1 MFGEPMSLQF
11 HPYSIPFVIAASI
24 SVIIAVA
31 IWSRRS
37 APGAMALFV
46 HMLALTVWSA
56 SVAGMWLS
64 ATLADQ
70 IFWLKVSALGMLVAP
85 TTLFLFSIQVSQNKR
100 SISPWWIVALCIEP
114 LIGLALVWTNESHGF
129 VYDQPQFWTRN
140 GLGQLHWSPGPFLL
154 ADAAYSYI
162 LILIGIWFLSRA
174 LKQGGSLMKA
184 QIQLALFGAIL
195 SFLADLS
202 TLIPSFITDNGFDFA
217 PIVYTLAG
225 IVFVYGMYHAK
236 FLDLMPV
243 AHSVLIDSMTEG
255 VIVLDAQDRILE
267 MNPAAAQF
275 LGLSAPDAA
284 GRRAREVLTAWREIT
299 RPFWDQHD
307 IRTEALVTGDIPR
320 TIDLKITP
328 LVDGR
333 KHTLGR
339 LMVFRDITMR
349 KQNEAIL
356 KDANKQLNE
365 QLREISVLRDQLRE
379 QATRDPLTNLFNRRY
394 LEESLRQELARALRE
409 NYPVCMIMLD
419 IDRFKLVNDSC
430 GHKVGD
436 DVLQALASLIIN
448 KIRRFDVACRFG
460 GEEFVIVMPMLALE
474 TARERAE
481 LLRTEFESMSL
492 PCSGLQAHPTISIGV
507 ACYPFD
513 GTDSDALIGA
523 ADRALYAAKG
533 SGRNRVTTYA
543 DVVRNTMSDTVQP

>member
-1 MFGEPMSLQF
+1 MSLQF
-11 HPYSIPFVIAASI
+11 HPYSIPLVVAASI
-24 SVIIAVA
+24 SALIAVA
-31 IWSRRS
+31 VWPRKS
-37 APGAMALFV
+37 APGGMALLV
-46 HMLALTVWSA
+46 HMLALTLWSA
-56 SVAGMWLS
+56 SAAGMWLS
-64 ATLADQ
+64 PTQADQ
-70 IFWLKVSALGMLVAP
+70 MFWMNISALGMLVAP
-85 TTLFLFSIQVSQNKR
+85 VTLFLFSLQVSLNSR
-100 SISPWWIVALCIEP
+100 GFSLWGILLLCVEP
-114 LIGLALVWTNESHGF
+114 LVGWVLFWTNDLHGL
-129 VYDQPQFWTRN
+129 VYSQPQIWTRN
-140 GLGQLHWSPGPFLL
+140 GLGELHWLPGPFIL
-154 ADAAYSYI
+154 AEAAYSYI
-162 LILIGIWFLSRA
+162 LILVGIWFLIRS
-174 LKQGGSLMKA
+174 LKQGGRLMQA

-195 SFLADLS
+195 SFFADLA
-202 TLIPSFITDNGFDFA
+202 TLLPPFITHNGFDYA
-217 PIVYTLAG
+217 PVIYTLAG
-225 IVFVYGMYHAK
+225 IVFVYSMYRTK
-236 FLDLMPV
+236 FLDMMPV

-255 VIVLDAQDRILE
+255 VIVMDAQDRILE

-275 LGLSAPDAA
+275 LGLSASDAA

-299 RPFWDQHD
+299 RPFWDQPD

-365 QLREISVLRDQLRE
+365 QLREISALRDQLRE

-409 NYPVCMIMLD
+409 NYPVCVLMLD

-436 DVLQALASLIIN
+436 DVLQALASLIVL

-460 GEEFVIVMPMLALE
+460 GEEFLVVMPMLSLE

-481 LLRTEFESMSL
+481 LLRNEFENMVL
-492 PCSGLQAHPTISIGV
+492 PCSGLQTHPTMSIGV

-513 GTDSDALIGA
+513 GTDSDSLIKA

-533 SGRNRVTTYA
+533 LGRNRVVTYA
-543 DVVRNTMSDTVQP
+543 DVVRNTLSDTVQP